1 MSSTAGAG
9 AEKKNSDIPF
19 EQDMFR
25 ALITLLGAKEK
36 AEYHRIRKSLE
47 LYLSYLKK
55 LKTNSR
61 HQILSM
67 GLEFHSQN
75 LKSQLGHIIS
85 RMRNNFHAMAEVCN
99 EEDDKL
105 TESYLE
111 LMSLSVFM
119 KKPYLYDYDVDRR
132 YSAFPPSLP
141 PLPLLISLFSPS
153 SPFFSPTLLSRV
165 PHTHDDD
172 DDDVDFFV
180 DMKNCFTKNLQ
191 STPLTIFIVP
201 V

>member
-1 MSSTAGAG
+1 MVCFSSLLPLSASLFPDWRVNTT
-9 AEKKNSDIPF
+9 ENNSDIPF

-36 AEYHRIRKSLE
+36 AEYHRMRKSLE

-75 LKSQLGHIIS
+75 LKSQLNHIIS
-85 RMRNNFHAMAEVCN
+85 RMKNNLHAMTEIYN

-111 LMSLSVFM
+111 LMSLSVFL
-119 KKPYLYDYDVDRR
+119 KKSYLYDYGVDRR
-132 YSAFPPSLP
+132 YCPFT
-141 PLPLLISLFSPS
+141 PLPL
-153 SPFFSPTLLSRV
+153 
-165 PHTHDDD
+165 
-172 DDDVDFFV
+172 VDFSSSS
-180 DMKNCFTKNLQ
+180 L
-191 STPLTIFIVP
+191 
-201 V
+201 

>member
-1 MSSTAGAG
+1 MSSRLIGKFNRTKSLVPSILPVP
-9 AEKKNSDIPF
+9 KKNSDIPF

-132 YSAFPPSLP
+132 YSAFSPSLP
-141 PLPLLISLFSPS
+141 YPPTLDLTSLTIFSLFLL
-153 SPFFSPTLLSRV
+153 PTLLSHV
-165 PHTHDDD
+165 PHAHD
-172 DDDVDFFV
+172 DDDVDF
-180 DMKNCFTKNLQ
+180 L
-191 STPLTIFIVP
+191 
-201 V
+201 